1 MSNNEM
7 LKIKNALVSMQKE
20 NNPMVTRVLTLR
32 TQEELLLI
40 KDLLVSDET
49 LDDNIKTTLLGKVS
63 ELLVFIPTRKK
74 K

>member
-7 LKIKNALVSMQKE
+7 LEIKKALVSMQKE

>member
-7 LKIKNALVSMQKE
+7 INIKKALVSMQKE

-32 TQEELLLI
+32 TQEELLSI

>member
-7 LKIKNALVSMQKE
+7 LEIKNALVSMQKE

-63 ELLVFIPTRKK
+63 ELLVFIPTSKK